1 MELLVLV
8 VFGAIVA
15 AIAHSR
21 GRSPIGW
28 FFIGFVAPCIGLIL
42 VLVLPDLNLEE
53 ERRAQLAT
61 ENQRLKEQIRKER
74 QVADQRH
81 AETIGR
87 LGAHDAVLGLDT
99 SDMKGELPP
108 ELPASRGPEPEPDA
122 PPAIDPESRWH
133 YAVSDEDGTEGPVAF
148 SDIVALWGTG
158 TLDGSSLLW
167 TKGMDDW
174 LKIEDLPDV
183 ERELRRG

>member
-1 MELLVLV
+1 MEFLVTNFIV
-8 VFGAIVA
+8 ASVFGAIVA

-28 FFIGFVAPCIGLIL
+28 FFIGALAGCIGLIL

-53 ERRAQLAT
+53 ERRSKLAT

-99 SDMKGELPP
+99 RAGGGNAPP
-108 ELPASRGPEPEPDA
+108 ELPTERAGST
-122 PPAIDPESRWH
+122 IDPDSSWH
-133 YAVSDEDGTEGPVAF
+133 YAASESEGAQGPVPF
-148 SDIVALWGTG
+148 SELIALWSEGN
-158 TLDGSSLLW
+158 LDGNSLVW
-167 TKGMDDW
+167 SQGMDDW
-174 LKIEDLPDV
+174 SRIEDLPEV
-183 ERELRRG
+183 EGELRRG

>member
-1 MELLVLV
+1 MEFIVLA
-8 VFGAIVA
+8 VFGGIVA

-28 FFIGFVAPCIGLIL
+28 FFIGFFAGCIGLIL

-53 ERRAQLAT
+53 ERRSKLAT
-61 ENQRLKEQIRKER
+61 ENKRLKEQIRKER

-99 SDMKGELPP
+99 RAGGDGALAGAPDGARREHHRPRQPLA
-108 ELPASRGPEPEPDA
+108 LRRQRGRGDA
-122 PPAIDPESRWH
+122 GA
-133 YAVSDEDGTEGPVAF
+133 GAF
-148 SDIVALWGTG
+148 SELVALWSEGG
-158 TLDGSSLLW
+158 LDGNSLVW
-167 TKGMDDW
+167 SQGMDDW
-174 LKIEDLPDV
+174 SRIEDLPDV
-183 ERELRRG
+183 EGELRRG

>member
-1 MELLVLV
+1 MELIVMA
-8 VFGAIVA
+8 VFGGIVA

-28 FFIGFVAPCIGLIL
+28 FFIGLFAGCIGLIL

-53 ERRAQLAT
+53 ERRSKLAT
-61 ENQRLKEQIRKER
+61 ENKRLKEQIRKER

-99 SDMKGELPP
+99 SPTSGDAPP
-108 ELPASRGPEPEPDA
+108 ELPTERAGST
-122 PPAIDPESRWH
+122 IDPDSHWH
-133 YAVSDEDGTEGPVAF
+133 FAASEAEGTQGPVPF
-148 SDIVALWGTG
+148 SKLVALWSEGA
-158 TLDGSSLLW
+158 LDGNSLVW
-167 TKGMDDW
+167 SQGMDDW
-174 LKIEDLPDV
+174 SRIEDLPDV
-183 ERELRRG
+183 EGELRRG